1 MDNLILFR
9 PSDLLKGIYNMD
21 EDGNFTGFG
30 TTYVSVSSIDE
41 HEMIVIL
48 ADESDVVG
56 NSNMPPRKFPCT

>member
-1 MDNLILFR
+1 
-9 PSDLLKGIYNMD
+9 MD

-48 ADESDVVG
+48 ADEIRCGWKQIEYATSQIHAPSKD
-56 NSNMPPRKFPCT
+56 R